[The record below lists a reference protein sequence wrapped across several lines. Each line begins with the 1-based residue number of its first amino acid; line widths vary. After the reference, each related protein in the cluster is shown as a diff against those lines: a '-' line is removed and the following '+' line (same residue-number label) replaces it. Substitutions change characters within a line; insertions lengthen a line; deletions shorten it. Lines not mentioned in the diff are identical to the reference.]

1 MTQKTNNPL
10 FLQKEKECR
19 GKASASRVASQ
30 GVQHNQ
36 MLKNIERTCL
46 LRLFLKETKQ
56 KVKLIAGDVPA
67 HPTTEQGPLNVTL
80 AAEVRFGN
88 LLKDYLV
95 RLSIRVFLIID
106 IRGVIN

>member
-30 GVQHNQ
+30 GVQHNE
-36 MLKNIERTCL
+36 MFKNIERSCL
-46 LRLFLKETKQ
+46 LLLLKETKQ

-106 IRGVIN
+106 ILGVIN